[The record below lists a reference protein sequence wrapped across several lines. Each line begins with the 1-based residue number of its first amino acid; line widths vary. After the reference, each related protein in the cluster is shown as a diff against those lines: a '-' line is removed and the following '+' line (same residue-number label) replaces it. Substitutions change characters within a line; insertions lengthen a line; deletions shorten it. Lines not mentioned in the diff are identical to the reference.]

1 MTSSASFEAGD
12 HGAGMVALE
21 ELVRAKRAHPVG
33 SVDELMNSDV
43 FGSDDE
49 VDEFVAAV
57 REWRQADLG

>member
-1 MTSSASFEAGD
+1 MTSSASFETGD
-12 HGAGMVALE
+12 RGTASVSLE
-21 ELVRAKRAHPVG
+21 GLVRAKRARAVE
-33 SVDELMNSDV
+33 SVEELMGPDV